1 MSKFQDSL
9 RASVAAFALAVGAV
23 GAPSPALAQTNISL
37 PPASLE
43 NSLNALS
50 RQTGVQILVDQTLLR
65 GKKAS
70 AINGASSAETAL
82 TQLLQGSGLIYHKR
96 ADAFLIVRGSGAVSA
111 RGNSEAPK
119 GVDGAPALSRDGQSE
134 TVSEIK
140 EPGSEIIVT
149 GSRIARSE
157 LESPMPVSVV
167 RMEQAN
173 NLGLTTTY
181 QALLREPA
189 LDVGIGEGNAQS
201 QGWDAGISSVDL
213 RGLGTNRTL
222 TLLDGARRVS
232 GSAQSSAVDLN
243 MIPPAM
249 IDRVEIIT
257 GGAAAIYGADAVTG
271 AVNVITKKNFSGLQI
286 DATNGISEH
295 SDAQRFR
302 ISATLG
308 GEFADG
314 RGRFIIGGTYVNNK
328 EVMAKDRSYTAD
340 SPSYYNNPAYT
351 GPNSGQ
357 PQLLITPVYTW
368 AAYSP
373 YSNFM
378 IDQNAYKVVDGQV
391 VPITYA
397 LNTNT
402 AGFPQGPGGNGGNL
416 NITQQLQGPTDTFA
430 VMGRFQ
436 YELTP
441 SINYVATFDYGR
453 SLYRGEAGY
462 YRDDQRT
469 SLWMNGKGGA
479 IAYLDNPYLPDS
491 VRQLM
496 TANNLTSLPLR
507 KWWTNFPT
515 MRQNHDRN
523 NYTIHQELNGNIA
536 DGRFKWQAFWQYGR
550 TTDDVDTS
558 NVPLISRW
566 VAARDAIA
574 GPDGQPVC
582 RDSAARAAG
591 CVPFDIFGM
600 TTTAAQQ
607 AYVLTTRHE
616 SRATSQQLFGGNIS
630 GEAFSLPYGDLSFSL
645 GAEHRRD
652 SLHTVDDPRSTTDL
666 IPSPHPNIDASLS
679 VSEVYGE
686 IVVPILRDLPFA
698 RDLRI
703 EGAYRYSNYNSYS
716 DTHTWKAGAIW
727 SPIEGL
733 SFRAVR
739 SRSVRVP
746 NFAELYSPQ
755 NRGITA
761 SINDPCSGPNYDL
774 SPTRA
779 ANCAALGVPAGSLVW
794 NYTDSVVTYSGGNP
808 NLAPETSNS
817 LTVGAIIQ
825 PKFLP
830 GLDVTV
836 DYWDINIA
844 DVITSYSVANMQKLC
859 VDLPTTDNPFCSRIT
874 RDPVSHKVTQI
885 DSYYINAAR
894 MQARGIDFGVNYRRN
909 IGQGTVHASLKST
922 LNLKNMTETT
932 PGIDTGNIYYAG
944 DWTVPRFKS
953 TMYFGYDVGD
963 FGATFDTR
971 FISSTVLSKNMPDY
985 YYGDANHLPSKV
997 YNNISFRYTI
1007 DKRYTLGLGI
1017 NNLFDVRPTQT
1028 IFVWAG
1034 AGGRYDTI
1042 GRYFFGTLSLKL

>member
-1 MSKFQDSL
+1 MSTLQGSL
-9 RASVAAFALAVGAV
+9 RASVAAFALAIGVVGAE
-23 GAPSPALAQTNISL
+23 SPALAQSNISL
-37 PPASLE
+37 PSASLE
-43 NSLNALS
+43 DSLNALS
-50 RQTGVQILVDQTLLR
+50 RQAGVQILVDQKLLR
-65 GKKAS
+65 GKRAS
-70 AINGASSAETAL
+70 AISGASSAEAAL
-82 TQLLQGSGLIYHKR
+82 TQLLRGSGLIYRKR
-96 ADAFLIVRGSGAVSA
+96 ADAFLIVRGAGSISA
-111 RGNSEAPK
+111 NGSPEASK
-119 GVDGAPALSRDGQSE
+119 VVAPSPSRDGQSE
-134 TVSEIK
+134 TAGEIE
-140 EPGSEIIVT
+140 EPDSDIVVT

-167 RMEQAN
+167 RMNQAN

-271 AVNVITKKNFSGLQI
+271 AVNVITKKNFSGMQL
-286 DATNGISEH
+286 DVTNGISERG
-295 SDAQRFR
+295 DAQRFR

-308 GEFADG
+308 GQFADG
-314 RGRFIIGGTYVNNK
+314 RGRFIIGGTYVNNQ
-328 EVMAKDRSYTAD
+328 EVMARDRSYTAN

-351 GPNSGQ
+351 GPDSGE
-357 PQLLITPVYTW
+357 PQLLIAPVYTW

-373 YSNFM
+373 ETNFM
-378 IDQNAYKVVDGQV
+378 IGQNAYKVVDGQV
-391 VPITYA
+391 VPIVYE

-416 NITQQLQGPTDTFA
+416 NVTQQLQGPTDTFA
-430 VMGRFQ
+430 VMGRFE

-496 TANNLTSLPLR
+496 VANRLTSLPLR

-523 NYTIHQELNGNIA
+523 NYTIHQELNGDIA

-566 VAARDAIA
+566 TAARDAIA
-574 GPDGQPVC
+574 GPDGQPIC
-582 RDSAARAAG
+582 RDPAARAAG

-600 TTTAAQQ
+600 TTTAAQR
-607 AYVLTTRHE
+607 AYVLTTRQE
-616 SRATSQQLFGGNIS
+616 SRATSQRLFGGNIS
-630 GEAFSLPYGDLSFSL
+630 GEAFSLPYGDMSFSL

-652 SLHTVDDPRSTTDL
+652 SLRTVDDPRSTTDL

-686 IVVPILRDLPFA
+686 VVVPILKDLPFA
-698 RDLRI
+698 HDLRI
-703 EGAYRYSNYNSYS
+703 EGAYRYSNYSSYS

-727 SPIEGL
+727 SPVEGL

-779 ANCAALGVPAGSLVW
+779 ANCAALGIPRGSLVW

-808 NLAPETSNS
+808 NLEPETSNS
-817 LTVGAIIQ
+817 LTLGAIIQ

-830 GLDVTV
+830 GFDVTV
-836 DYWDINIA
+836 DYWDIDIA
-844 DVITSYSVANMQKLC
+844 NVITSYSIANMQKLC
-859 VDLPTTDNPFCSRIT
+859 VDLPTIDNPFCSRIT

-885 DSYYINAAR
+885 DSYYLNAAR
-894 MQARGIDFGVNYRRN
+894 MQARGIDVGINYRRN
-909 IGQGTVHASLKST
+909 IGQGRLEASWKST
-922 LNLKNMTETT
+922 WNMRNMTETT
-932 PGIDTGNIYYAG
+932 PGIASGDIYYAG

-953 TMYFGYDVGD
+953 TLYLGYDIGN
-963 FGATFDTR
+963 FGASFDTR
-971 FISSTVLSKNMPDY
+971 FISSTVLSKNQPDY
-985 YYGDANHLPSKV
+985 YYGDANHVPAKI

-1007 DKRYTLGLGI
+1007 DDRYTLGLGV
-1017 NNLFDVRPTQT
+1017 NNLLDVRPTDT